1 MNQTYKKTK
10 EASKSF
16 KAPSERGNL
25 SDSNGAKYFTRKKP
39 RPIKELKE
47 EFK

>member
-1 MNQTYKKTK
+1 MDSQTRQK

-16 KAPSERGNL
+16 KAPTEKGL
-25 SDSNGAKYFTRKKP
+25 TTTQDSLGVAFIRKKP
-39 RPIKELKE
+39 RPVKELKE